1 MKKLAILAVLA
12 CMVFGFAA
20 TASAV
25 DLDAKGKFQFQM
37 NIIDNSE
44 FLSAKDG
51 GQAEDDMRFYFRA
64 RAQFRFIA
72 NENLWGVLYTEY
84 RTIYGTNGVNN
95 GGINDG
101 DDDLRVK
108 NAYLQYRF
116 PGTEILTT
124 AGRINVNLPGAASD
138 NMILGDADLDVFMLE
153 TPITDQI
160 AIAGAFIR
168 IQDLATNDSTTW
180 AGDGVENDDELD
192 AFYAALPITIDG
204 ISATPYF
211 LYANIGKNTNALEG
225 LQGPAP
231 VAYNKNLGAWWLG
244 TSFEMDMFDPIV
256 FAADLAYGSVDADKK
271 QNDRDG
277 FFMDA
282 SLAYT
287 GLDFVKPKL
296 VFAYSTGE
304 DDDSDNGSERMP
316 IIDNN
321 FAFGTSYFGGGAFT
335 GNVDLD
341 SQQQIGMWV
350 LGLQLEDIS
359 FIEKLSHDI
368 NFLFIKGTN
377 DADLIKN
384 GRATAASGISADG
397 TFLTDEDTA
406 YEVDFTTRYQIYD
419 ELSAVV
425 ELAYVAVDFDDDTW
439 KTSGLPGG
447 VARGNGD
454 EDPMLKCVV
463 GLMYSF

>member
-20 TASAV
+20 SASAV

-37 NIIDNSE
+37 NIMDNSE

-84 RTIYGTNGVNN
+84 RTMYGTGGANN
-95 GGINDG
+95 GAGGSGTHGNLG
-101 DDDLRVK
+101 VK

-116 PGTEILTT
+116 PGTEVLTT
-124 AGRINVNLPGAASD
+124 AGRINLNLPGAASG
-138 NMILGDADLDVFMLE
+138 NMILGDTDTDVFMIE

-160 AIAGAFIR
+160 AIAGAFVR
-168 IQDLATNDSTTW
+168 LQDLNANDTPGW
-180 AGDGVENDDELD
+180 GGDGIEVNDELD
-192 AFYAALPITIDG
+192 AFYAALPVTIDG
-204 ISATPYF
+204 IAATPYF
-211 LYANIGKNTNALEG
+211 LYANAGKNINAVAG
-225 LQGPAP
+225 LQGPAAT
-231 VAYNKNLGAWWLG
+231 AYTKNFGAWWLG

-256 FAADLAYGSVDADKK
+256 FAADLAYGSVDADQK

-304 DDDSDNGSERMP
+304 DDDTDNGSERMP
-316 IIDNN
+316 VIANN

-335 GNVDLD
+335 GNVDINSD
-341 SQQQIGMWV
+341 QQIGMWV
-350 LGLQLEDIS
+350 LGLQLEEIS
-359 FIEKLSHDI
+359 FIEKLSHDV

-377 DADLIKN
+377 DADLVKN
-384 GRATAASGISADG
+384 APAAGLSNISADG

-406 YEVDFTTRYQIYD
+406 IEIDFTTRYQIYD

-425 ELAYVAVDFDDDTW
+425 ELAYVAVDFDNDTW
-439 KTSGLPGG
+439 ENSNVANAK
-447 VARGNGD
+447 ARGDN
-454 EDPMLKCVV
+454 EDPLLKCVV

>member
-1 MKKLAILAVLA
+1 
-12 CMVFGFAA
+12 
-20 TASAV
+20 
-25 DLDAKGKFQFQM
+25 
-37 NIIDNSE
+37 
-44 FLSAKDG
+44 
-51 GQAEDDMRFYFRA
+51 MRFYFRA

-168 IQDLATNDSTTW
+168 IQDRWLNDSGTW
-180 AGDGVENDDELD
+180 NGDGVESDDELD

-211 LYANIGKNTNALEG
+211 LYANMGKNIDVATTDLVG
-225 LQGPAP
+225 LLGPNP
-231 VAYNKNLGAWWLG
+231 TAYNKNLGAWWLG

-271 QNDRDG
+271 NNDRDG

-439 KTSGLPGG
+439 KTSNLPGG